1 MSKMMDLSK
10 GMLLGAAA
18 GLSVGF
24 LVASDKRK
32 KKRIVKAAKR
42 TMEAVED
49 TVKNAV
55 DMTKHSS

>member
-10 GMLLGAAA
+10 GMVLGAVA

-24 LVASDKRK
+24 LVASDKRRQ
-32 KKRIVKAAKR
+32 KRIVKAAKR
-42 TMEAVED
+42 TVEAMED

-55 DMTKHSS
+55 DMTKHC